1 MMKILSHCIVGTTF
15 LHLRIHAS
23 FLPSPPSTLLSSH
36 FFSSFSFS
44 SPISPTS
51 TAHSI
56 YLSFTFSLY
65 SPLFFFSISTTSL
78 PFFLTPLTFISLSL
92 HLNSPVFP
100 FPYLVFPSSF
110 SLPLLPLSYLLSPLS
125 PFCQVFSYR
134 HSLYHCWQAFGSGK
148 LCNAS
153 GGNWTLLCHCSCWAG
168 CSRVHSSSPHLLL
181 TRTPKPTQDGS
192 CCTAGFA
199 NCIWNLVKVCGW
211 SGAGSHDS

>member
-1 MMKILSHCIVGTTF
+1 MHSGHNFPSSTYTRF
-15 LHLRIHAS
+15 FPH
-23 FLPSPPSTLLSSH
+23 LPSFNFAL
-36 FFSSFSFS
+36 
-44 SPISPTS
+44 
-51 TAHSI
+51 
-56 YLSFTFSLY
+56 FTFF
-65 SPLFFFSISTTSL
+65 LFFFVFISNFTYLNCPFYLPLLYFLSL
-78 PFFLTPLTFISLSL
+78 FPSLLLLHLHYFPSFFLTPLTFISLSL

-100 FPYLVFPSSF
+100 FPYLVSPSSF
-110 SLPLLPLSYLLSPLS
+110 SLPLLPLSCLLSPLS